1 MVRWLHQLL
10 LKLPPEFAHH
20 VGIFVLRLY
29 QKLTS
34 RVPVAFLRQSF
45 VVRDCLIKFPNPVG
59 LAAGFDKNAEC
70 FAALSRLGFGFIEV
84 GTVTP
89 LPQEG
94 NPKPRLWR
102 VRPEGLINQMGFNN
116 CGIERFKRNLQK
128 YRRQCSVPIF
138 ANIGKNKMTPNES
151 ALEDY
156 RLLFQELSSEVD
168 GFVVNISSPNTIG
181 LRDLQSVEFLEK
193 IETLNVNKPIWVKLA
208 PDLSPATFVEL
219 IEKIKNSVFTGV
231 VLSNTSRA
239 IALNEYQKA
248 EGGYSGE
255 KLFSLTLE
263 SVSRARE
270 ILKDRKS
277 IIAVG
282 GINSVE
288 KARQIRQAGAD
299 LLEVYTSFVY
309 HGPSLIRQL
318 AQQ

>member
-1 MVRWLHQLL
+1 M
-10 LKLPPEFAHH
+10 
-20 VGIFVLRLY
+20 
-29 QKLTS
+29 
-34 RVPVAFLRQSF
+34 
-45 VVRDCLIKFPNPVG
+45 
-59 LAAGFDKNAEC
+59 
-70 FAALSRLGFGFIEV
+70 
-84 GTVTP
+84 
-89 LPQEG
+89 
-94 NPKPRLWR
+94 
-102 VRPEGLINQMGFNN
+102 
-116 CGIERFKRNLQK
+116 
-128 YRRQCSVPIF
+128 
-138 ANIGKNKMTPNES
+138 
-151 ALEDY
+151 
-156 RLLFQELSSEVD
+156 D

-193 IETLNVNKPIWVKLA
+193 IERLNFSKPIWIKLA
-208 PDLSPATFVEL
+208 PDLSSATFVEL

-239 IALNEYQKA
+239 IALNDYQKA

-255 KLFSLTLE
+255 KLFHLTLE

-282 GINSVE
+282 GINSVD